1 MSLPAG
7 ICLANPLSVPI
18 PTALASSENYLRELL
33 DTTSTQATLTFERL
47 HLRTGRGVRQ
57 FYAQQ
62 AFHPVWT
69 TSTGWSGP
77 ATQALRVLAAAP
89 AYGLTPQ
96 EYKWAQLQALADTLA
111 RTQQAAHAP
120 LLAAYELY
128 LTDALLRYA
137 LHLRFGRLQAAT
149 LQPQVY
155 DSAATLQAAQHLQ
168 AALEEPDFAQAF
180 LRCQPTGP
188 AYQRLLAAWHTRINL
203 TNPDS
208 IAVLDASQQ
217 AEFRSVAINLE
228 RNRWYAQAKPDTAY
242 LLVNIPAYRLDVVGQ
257 GRVLR
262 SHRVVVGKPAQ
273 PTPQFDARLY
283 FFTTAPEWRVPSSI
297 AIQEILPQLRRDPGY
312 LYRHQYHIYNR
323 QGQSMNPYRIKW
335 KTITPENFPYTI
347 RQMPGPDNSL
357 GNVSYY
363 RPNDY
368 TVFLHDTP
376 ARKLFAQP
384 QRAFSHGSVRV
395 EQSVEL
401 AAFLLRRSGTPD
413 RAKRLEQA
421 AAQSWTKRID
431 LPRAWPVHVRYY
443 TCEAA
448 ANGQLRHYPD
458 VYGLDTPLLAAF
470 FAEVPVATQMPPR

>member
-1 MSLPAG
+1 M
-7 ICLANPLSVPI
+7 
-18 PTALASSENYLRELL
+18 L
-33 DTTSTQATLTFERL
+33 DTTSNQATLTFERL
-47 HLRTGRGVRQ
+47 ELRAGRGVRQ

-62 AFHPVWT
+62 AFQPVWT
-69 TSTGWSGP
+69 TSTGWSRP

-89 AYGLTPQ
+89 AYGLSPQ

-111 RTQQAAHAP
+111 RTQPAAHAP
-120 LLAAYELY
+120 LLAAYELT

-137 LHLRFGRLQAAT
+137 LHLRYGRLQAAT

-168 AALEEPDFAQAF
+168 AALAAPDFAQAF
-180 LRCQPTGP
+180 LSCQPTGK
-188 AYQRLLAAWHTRINL
+188 AYQRLLAAWHTRINMKS
-203 TNPDS
+203 PDS
-208 IAVLDASQQ
+208 VAVLDASQQ

-363 RPNDY
+363 MPNDY

-384 QRAFSHGSVRV
+384 QRAFSHGCVRV

-448 ANGQLRHYPD
+448 ANGLLRHYPD
-458 VYGLDTPLLAAF
+458 VYGLDAPLLAAF